1 MGPDDN
7 VRRARTNARI
17 GWAAAACVAIAA
29 TASLLIA
36 PSIWSGYALL
46 LVAVVALPAMMTRD
60 WTTMV
65 HWPVLS
71 VATIAFV
78 ARLAGLYPEA
88 AGYVAVTAFAL
99 VVVVELD
106 SFTSIRLSR
115 RFAVCF
121 AVLTTMAV
129 EAIWIIVQFVSDQ
142 WLGTDY
148 LTTQTE
154 LQLDIV
160 TVTVVSLAIGVVF
173 YWYLTRRERPD
184 SGIDPPGQEAES

>member
-1 MGPDDN
+1 M
-7 VRRARTNARI
+7 
-17 GWAAAACVAIAA
+17 AIAA
-29 TASLLIA
+29 VASLHVD

-46 LVAVVALPAMMTRD
+46 LVAVVALPAVVTRD

-65 HWPVLS
+65 HWPILS
-71 VATIAFV
+71 VATIAVV

-88 AGYVAVTAFAL
+88 AGHVAVTAFAL

-106 SFTSIRLSR
+106 SFTSIQLSR
-115 RFAVCF
+115 RFAVGF

-129 EAIWIIVQFVSDQ
+129 EAIWIIVQFVSDR

-160 TVTVVSLAIGVVF
+160 TVTVVSLAIGVVL
-173 YWYLTRRERPD
+173 YWYLTRRERAD
-184 SGIDPPGQEAES
+184 SGTGSPDQETIP